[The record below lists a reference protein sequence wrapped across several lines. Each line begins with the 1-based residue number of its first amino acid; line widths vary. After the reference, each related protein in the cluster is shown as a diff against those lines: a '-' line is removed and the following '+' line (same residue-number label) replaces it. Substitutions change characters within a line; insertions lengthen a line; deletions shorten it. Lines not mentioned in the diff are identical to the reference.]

1 MNKKTW
7 AACGILFTLAA
18 FLCVAQYFQKK
29 GVLKEGSTSMAK
41 DSGNTKYDSAGNQR
55 NNCN

>member
-18 FLCVAQYFQKK
+18 FLCVAQ
-29 GVLKEGSTSMAK
+29 KEGSTSMAK